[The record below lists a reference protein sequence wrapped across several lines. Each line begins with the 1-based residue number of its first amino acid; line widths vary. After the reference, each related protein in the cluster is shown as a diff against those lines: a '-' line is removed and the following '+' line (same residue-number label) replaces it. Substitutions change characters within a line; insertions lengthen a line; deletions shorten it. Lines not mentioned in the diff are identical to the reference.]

1 METSLQKK
9 LKSYGES
16 YWNFDDFKRD
26 GIHKIANY
34 PAMMV
39 APMQYKL
46 IDDIISLEGNIS
58 NIFDPFH
65 GSGTTLVEGYR
76 LGLNIIGI
84 DINPLANLITKV
96 KLQGIDK
103 KTIYNSNELLQANI
117 NKLRNSGLVN
127 LHSFEK
133 IDKWFRE
140 DIIHDFSIIR
150 SCIMLEKNKS
160 TREYYWVC
168 LSDLI
173 RKYSNTRSSTF
184 KLHIKEQT
192 KIIDMEN
199 NLINDFFNSIEQK
212 INSFDPKKES
222 NQSKLLI
229 QGNSIIEM
237 NKMKTNSIDF
247 ICTSP
252 PYGDNGTTVTYGQ
265 FSILSLLWI
274 DNKDLEID
282 NEQLIKNFSAID
294 TSSLGGRIDSA
305 VSQSEDIPSL
315 TLVEILKLISINK
328 QKKVKNFFNDYFNV
342 LSEMIRVLKQGHLM
356 VLTLG
361 NRRVDNK
368 EIKLDEITKEF
379 CISNGM
385 NIEAEISRCIKRKR
399 MPSMVSRISNH
410 GPVKSM
416 NAETVLILRKG

>member
-1 METSLQKK
+1 MDTSLQKQ

-16 YWNFDDFKRD
+16 YWNFDEFKRD

-46 IDDIISLEGNIS
+46 IDDIINLEENIT

-76 LGLNIIGI
+76 LGLNVVGI

-103 KTIYNSNELLQANI
+103 KTIYNSNELLLTNI
-117 NKLRNSGLVN
+117 KKLRKSGLVKV
-127 LHSFEK
+127 HSFEK
-133 IDKWFRE
+133 IDKWFRK
-140 DIIHDFSIIR
+140 DIIYDLSIIR
-150 SCIMLEKNKS
+150 SCIMVEKNKS
-160 TREYYWVC
+160 TREYYWTC
-168 LSDLI
+168 MSDLV

-184 KLHIKEQT
+184 KLHIKEQS
-192 KIIDMEN
+192 KIVNMEN
-199 NLINDFFNSIEQK
+199 NLINEFVASIEQN
-212 INSFDPKKES
+212 INSLYSKQEN

-229 QGNSIIEM
+229 QGDSLLEM
-237 NKMKTNSIDF
+237 NKMEDNTIDF

-265 FSILSLLWI
+265 YSILSLLWI
-274 DNKDLEID
+274 DDKDLTIN

-305 VSQSEDIPSL
+305 VSKSEDIPSE
-315 TLVEILKLISINK
+315 TLVNILKLISVDK

-342 LSEMIRVLKQGHLM
+342 LREMIRVLKQGHLM

-368 EIKLDEITKEF
+368 EIKLDQITKEF
-379 CISNGM
+379 CINNGM
-385 NIEAEISRCIKRKR
+385 KFEAEIGRNIKRKR
-399 MPSMVSRISNH
+399 IPKMVSHISNY